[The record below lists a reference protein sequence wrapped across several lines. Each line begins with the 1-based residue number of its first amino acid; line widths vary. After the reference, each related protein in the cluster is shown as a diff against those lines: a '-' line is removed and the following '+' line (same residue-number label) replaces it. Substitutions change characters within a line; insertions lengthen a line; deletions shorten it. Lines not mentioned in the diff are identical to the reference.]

1 MKKSVGHI
9 KSKSQK
15 EVETLKAEIERL
27 KEKNKELDF
36 QKSRLI
42 IDLDELS
49 SDYLGKM
56 ELIQSLESENEKQF
70 SRVAKVEK
78 LVDNLVDE
86 NYVQERKID
95 FLRKEIETI
104 TKYNVE
110 QLKLILKN
118 D

>member
-9 KSKSQK
+9 KSKSQI
-15 EVETLKAEIERL
+15 EVETLKAEIEIL

-42 IDLDELS
+42 IELDELS

-70 SRVAKVEK
+70 SRINSLLIEK
-78 LVDNLVDE
+78 NELKNELSDALE
-86 NYVQERKID
+86 KID
-95 FLRKEIETI
+95 SLGDEIYLFKQVI
-104 TKYNVE
+104 HQLTK
-110 QLKLILKN
+110 
-118 D
+118 